1 MARKDKAKY
10 KLENEEYVS
19 AKAASG
25 EYEVLKG
32 GMLMRW
38 LSVSADNQAA
48 GSSATSGRTPSLTD
62 IVFCYYTG
70 RLIDGTVFDSTEGE
84 PYPAYFRVRE
94 LIEGWQIALVRMHP
108 GDKCE
113 IILPAKMGY
122 GSMKVDGIPA
132 NSTLIFELE
141 LVKIS

>member
-1 MARKDKAKY
+1 MARIDKARY
-10 KLENEEYVS
+10 KLENEEYVN
-19 AKAASG
+19 ARAATG

-38 LSVSADNQAA
+38 LSKSDASTRSD
-48 GSSATSGRTPSLTD
+48 SSRTPSLTD
-62 IVFCYYTG
+62 IVFCNYTG
-70 RLIDGTVFDSTEGE
+70 RLIDGSVFDSTEGE

-94 LIEGWQIALVRMHP
+94 LIEGWQIALVKMHP

-122 GSMKVDGIPA
+122 GSMKIDGIPA

>member
-1 MARKDKAKY
+1 MARIDKARY

-19 AKAASG
+19 ARAATG

-38 LSVSADNQAA
+38 LSKEDASTRSD
-48 GSSATSGRTPSLTD
+48 SSRTPSLTD
-62 IVFCYYTG
+62 IVFCNYTG
-70 RLIDGTVFDSTEGE
+70 RLIDGSVFDSTEGE

-94 LIEGWQIALVRMHP
+94 LIEGWQIALVKMHP

>member
-1 MARKDKAKY
+1 MARIDKARY
-10 KLENEEYVS
+10 KLENEEYVN
-19 AKAASG
+19 ARAATG

-38 LSVSADNQAA
+38 LSKEYARTRSD
-48 GSSATSGRTPSLTD
+48 SSRTPSLTD
-62 IVFCYYTG
+62 IVFCNYTG
-70 RLIDGTVFDSTEGE
+70 RLIDGSVFDSTEGE

-94 LIEGWQIALVRMHP
+94 LIEGWQIALVKMHP

>member
-1 MARKDKAKY
+1 MARIDKARY
-10 KLENEEYVS
+10 KLENEEYVN
-19 AKAASG
+19 ARAATG

-38 LSVSADNQAA
+38 LSKEDARTRSD
-48 GSSATSGRTPSLTD
+48 SSRTPSLTD
-62 IVFCYYTG
+62 IVFCNYTG
-70 RLIDGTVFDSTEGE
+70 RLIDGSVFDSTEGE

-94 LIEGWQIALVRMHP
+94 LIEGWQIALVKMHP

>member
-1 MARKDKAKY
+1 MARIDKARY

-19 AKAASG
+19 ARAATG

-38 LSVSADNQAA
+38 LSKSDACTRSD
-48 GSSATSGRTPSLTD
+48 SSRTPSLTD
-62 IVFCYYTG
+62 IVFCNYTG
-70 RLIDGTVFDSTEGE
+70 RLIDGSVFDSTEGE

-94 LIEGWQIALVRMHP
+94 LIEGWQIALVKMSP